1 MDSFDLPDI
10 REEQAKALS
19 SAVRM
24 KILHWLKTPE
34 LNFADQ
40 ASGDPAEIGVCVT
53 LITGKLGMS
62 QPTVSR
68 HLELL
73 KRAGFLTVQRIGK
86 WSYYQRNEEV
96 LTEFRSWLSDT
107 L

>member
-1 MDSFDLPDI
+1 MDLPEL

-24 KILHWLKTPE
+24 KILHWLRAPE
-34 LNFADQ
+34 VNFADQ
-40 ASGDPAEIGVCVT
+40 ASGNPAEIGVCVT

-73 KRAGFLTVQRIGK
+73 RRAGFVTVRRIGT
-86 WSYYQRNEEV
+86 WSYYQRNEHV
-96 LTEFRSWLSDT
+96 LSDYRSWLGDT

>member
-1 MDSFDLPDI
+1 MDSLNLPDI
-10 REEQAKALS
+10 REEQAKALA

-24 KILHWLKTPE
+24 QILHWLKAPGS
-34 LNFADQ
+34 NFAGQ
-40 ASGDPAEIGVCVT
+40 TSGDPVEIGVCVT
-53 LITGKLGMS
+53 LITAKLGMS

-73 KRAGFLTVQRIGK
+73 KRAGFLTVRRIGK
-86 WSYYQRNEEV
+86 WSYYQRNDTALKEYG
-96 LTEFRSWLSDT
+96 RWQSDT

>member
-1 MDSFDLPDI
+1 MDSFELSEA
-10 REEQAKALS
+10 REDQAKALAS
-19 SAVRM
+19 QVRM
-24 KILHWLKTPE
+24 NILHWLKSPGV
-34 LNFADQ
+34 NFADQ

-53 LITGKLGMS
+53 LITAKLGMS

-73 KRAGFLTVQRIGK
+73 KRAGFLTVRRIGK
-86 WSYYQRNEEV
+86 WSYYQRNEHA
-96 LTEFRSWLSDT
+96 LTEYRSWLGDT